1 MTFSKHLAPALTLL
15 VLALPAIASSGEQR
29 QQSFKNILRAFEPMG
44 LVARDRAPYRKDE
57 FIKQA
62 DALKQIAAIPFTQF
76 TPNSIDAKSRAKPEI
91 WSQPEKFKAEQQK
104 FLTAV
109 NELDTAA
116 KSGDIANIKRSYGM
130 VAQSCKSCHDSFRG
144 PKK

>member
-1 MTFSKHLAPALTLL
+1 MTLPKNLAPALAL
-15 VLALPAIASSGEQR
+15 LALSLPVLASSGEER
-29 QQSFKNILRAFEPMG
+29 QQSFKKILRTFEPMG

-62 DALKQIAAIPFTQF
+62 DTLKQIAATPFTLF

-91 WSQPEKFKAEQQK
+91 WSQPEKFKAAQQK

-109 NELDTAA
+109 NDLDAAA
-116 KSGDIANIKRSYGM
+116 KTGDIANIKRSYGV

-144 PKK
+144 PEK